1 MQKINFMK
9 NELVFKKIG
18 AVCNHCNSYSPI
30 GTIRMNIEIDLDD
43 NFNYH
48 LSQDT
53 LVDNPFKVFC
63 PYCYSICQLL
73 PEDEAVLHAKLN
85 NLGDSII
92 IHTDTKIINIPQ
104 KSFNKLIELI
114 KEKYPDKDYSNSNIE
129 FIEYGI
135 TIDIEGCKIIPNF
148 NSISCIYTQNIKDF
162 FYNARRFI
170 EEIL

>member
-1 MQKINFMK
+1 MQKINLMK

-18 AVCNHCNSYSPI
+18 AVCNYCNSYSPI

-43 NFNYH
+43 NFNFH

-53 LVDNPFKVFC
+53 LVDNPF
-63 PYCYSICQLL
+63 
-73 PEDEAVLHAKLN
+73 
-85 NLGDSII
+85 
-92 IHTDTKIINIPQ
+92 
-104 KSFNKLIELI
+104 
-114 KEKYPDKDYSNSNIE
+114 KDYSNSNIE

-135 TIDIEGCKIIPNF
+135 TIDIEECKIIPNF

-162 FYNARRFI
+162 LYNTRRFI